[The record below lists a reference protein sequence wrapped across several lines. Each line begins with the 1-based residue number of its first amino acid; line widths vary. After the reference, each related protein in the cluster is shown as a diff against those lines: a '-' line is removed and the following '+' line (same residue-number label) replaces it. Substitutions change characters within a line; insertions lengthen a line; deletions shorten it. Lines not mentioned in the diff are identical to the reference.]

1 MIFID
6 RKETNPYFNIAAEEY
21 ALRNYNEDILML
33 WESKDS
39 VVLGKHQNAF
49 AEINYPFVVNNR
61 IPVIRRISGG
71 GTVFHGPGNFN
82 ITIIR
87 SSKNEQGLIDFK
99 EFTDP
104 VLNLLSQLRV
114 NAKFEG
120 KNNLTIN
127 GLKFSG
133 NSAHI
138 FKNRVLHHGT
148 ILFDADLDKI
158 DNIVNES
165 SSSFEDKAVK
175 SIRANVTNLKEYLPA
190 DIKYIKFKQLLKEY
204 LFKLYDISEIRT
216 FSKFDKTEI
225 LRLMQE
231 RYKSW
236 DWNFGYSPAFVLS
249 NELEIDNR
257 KIQCSLKLKNAIVLE
272 TEIIENG
279 KNLIPIEKS
288 IVNKKFNQLAIRSA
302 LSALGLSIDEVN
314 TYLKLMKLA

>member
-6 RKETNPYFNIAAEEY
+6 RTETNPYFNIAAEEY
-21 ALRNYNEDILML
+21 ALRNYKEDILML

-39 VVLGKHQNAF
+39 IVLGKHQNAY

-82 ITIIR
+82 ITIIK

-104 VLNLLSQLRV
+104 ILNLLAQLGV

-148 ILFDADLDKI
+148 ILFDANLDKI
-158 DNIVNES
+158 ESIVNES

-175 SIRANVTNLKEYLPA
+175 SIRANVTNLKEHLPA
-190 DIKYIKFKQLLKEY
+190 DIKFIKFKQLLKEY
-204 LFKLYDISEIRT
+204 LFKLYNISEIRN

-249 NELEIDNR
+249 NELVLDNR

-272 TEIIENG
+272 AEITENG

-288 IVNKKFNQLAIRSA
+288 IISKKFNQLAIRSA

-314 TYLKLMKLA
+314 VYLILLKLA